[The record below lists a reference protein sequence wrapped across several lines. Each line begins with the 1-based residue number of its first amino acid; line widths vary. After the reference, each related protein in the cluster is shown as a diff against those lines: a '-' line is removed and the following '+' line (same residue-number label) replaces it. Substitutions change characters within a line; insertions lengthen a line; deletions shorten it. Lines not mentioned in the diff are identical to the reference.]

1 MNITQI
7 KDYSVKSGDVFFFDT
22 NVWMCIFGP
31 LAGTRK
37 AKQKAYSNLLK
48 AIQTAR
54 ASIFVSSLI
63 LAEYVNACL
72 QISFKM
78 WKRLPENVM
87 ALDFKRD
94 YRGTEDY
101 RETLK
106 DLKGQVRDILQLADR
121 ISDSFNAVDVVR
133 FFDMQDIDFND
144 AYYIE
149 LCNMQSNKI
158 ILVTD
163 DKDILNSQSACI
175 QMLTAET
182 C

>member
-87 ALDFKRD
+87 ASDFKRD

-101 RETLK
+101 KETLK
-106 DLKGQVRDILQLADR
+106 DLKGQVRDILHLAEKTPDN
-121 ISDSFNAVDVVR
+121 FNAVDVLE
-133 FFDMQDIDFND
+133 FFNMIDIDFND

-149 LCNMQSNKI
+149 LCNKHSNKM

-163 DKDILNSQSACI
+163 DKDLLKSSSVNV
-175 QMLTAET
+175 QMLTAEVA
-182 C
+182 

>member
-1 MNITQI
+1 MSATLI

-22 NVWMCIFGP
+22 NVWMAIFGP

-37 AKQKAYSNLLK
+37 AKQRGYSNLLRD
-48 AIQTAR
+48 IQSAR
-54 ASIFVSSLI
+54 ASIFVSSLV

-72 QISFKM
+72 QIAF
-78 WKRLPENVM
+78 
-87 ALDFKRD
+87 
-94 YRGTEDY
+94 
-101 RETLK
+101 
-106 DLKGQVRDILQLADR
+106 ADR
-121 ISDSFNAVDVVR
+121 ISDSFNAVNVVR
-133 FFDMQDIDFND
+133 FFDMHDIDFND

-149 LCNMQSNKI
+149 LCNMQSNKD

-163 DKDILNSQSACI
+163 DKDILNSQSVCA